1 MTVPLIVF
9 DLDGTLVDTAPD
21 LVETLNVIFA
31 QEGFKPLPYA
41 VARNLVGGGAK
52 AMIARGIEA
61 EGLLLPPAKLE
72 QMFADFI
79 TYYSNHVA
87 ERSRPFPGLTDALDS
102 LAERGCQFA
111 VCTNKL
117 ESLSVLL
124 LDQLGLAGRFAAI
137 CGQDTFGVQKPD
149 PEILRR
155 TIAAAGSTLP
165 HAIMVGDSTT
175 DVRTARAA
183 AVPIIA
189 VDFGYNERP
198 IAESGPDRIISR
210 FAELPASIAAIWS
223 ALDHGRTKMG

>member
-1 MTVPLIVF
+1 MALPLIVF

-31 QEGFKPLPYA
+31 QEGLKPLPYGL
-41 VARNLVGGGAK
+41 ARNLVGGGAK

-61 EGLLLPPAKLE
+61 KGVSLPPAKLE

-79 TYYSNHVA
+79 TYYSEHVA
-87 ERSRPFPGLTDALDS
+87 DRSRPFPGLTDALDS
-102 LAERGCQFA
+102 LAESGFRFA

-117 ESLSVLL
+117 ESLSVILL
-124 LDQLGLAGRFAAI
+124 NQLGLADRFVAI
-137 CGQDTFGVQKPD
+137 CGQDTFRIQKPD

-155 TIAAAGSTLP
+155 TIAAAGGAMQ

-175 DVRTARAA
+175 DIRTARAA

-198 IAESGPDRIISR
+198 IVEFEPDRIISH
-210 FAELPASIAAIWS
+210 FAELPASIMAIWTT
-223 ALDHGRTKMG
+223 LDRGGTKLW